1 MLGAFKTSPINAM
14 KLEASIPPPKIKFER
29 ICKNYAWRILQ
40 MHENH
45 SIKLRVSSSF
55 PPYSNEMELDWE
67 QFQDWNEREIE
78 NS

>member
-1 MLGAFKTSPINAM
+1 
-14 KLEASIPPPKIKFER
+14 
-29 ICKNYAWRILQ
+29 

-45 SIKLRVSSSF
+45 PIKLRVSSSF
-55 PPYSNEMELDWE
+55 PPHSNGMELDWE